1 MHIQDIIYKN
11 EKASDLQETKM
22 ADQMKKAVMEM
33 TFSCQKMRRRKNE
46 GKIFTEHSYFTKQ
59 ERNGT

>member
-11 EKASDLQETKM
+11 EKASDLQKTKM
-22 ADQMKKAVMEM
+22 ADQMKKAGKYM
-33 TFSCQKMRRRKNE
+33 TFSCQKMRRQKNE
-46 GKIFTEHSYFTKQ
+46 GKIFTKHSYFTKQ